1 MTANSTGK
9 AFELKCLELIKQ
21 HRLFVNTKARIHWSD
36 RNFYRPDAVT
46 ETELF
51 EFKYQQ
57 VTGSVRNKLTQA
69 VLELQ
74 WMSEETKQPAV
85 LVYEGEEIKS
95 FIDKD
100 PAFQMSLSIA
110 PSVTLLPF
118 DSLYDFLTQSTNF
131 TDRQQDRLLEYSA

>member
-9 AFELKCLELIKQ
+9 AFELKCIELIKQ
-21 HRLFVNTKARIHWSD
+21 YRSIVNTKARIHWSD
-36 RNFYRPDAVT
+36 RNYYRPDAVT

-57 VTGSVRNKLTQA
+57 VNGSVRNKLTQA

-74 WMSEETKQPAV
+74 FMSEKTKQDSV
-85 LVYEGEEIKS
+85 LVYEGKEIES

-100 PAFQMSLSIA
+100 PAFQMSLSIT
-110 PSVTLLPF
+110 PLVTLLPF
-118 DSLYDFLTQSTNF
+118 DSLYDFLTQSSNF
-131 TDRQQDRLLEYSA
+131 PDRQQNRLLEYAV